1 MVSDVQWNPVTLR
14 ASTVTCLR
22 APTCSM
28 APQLAGAHR
37 LLKVLRS
44 LYCDRNPEECARVKF
59 APVDGDVPPDMM
71 PNGFS
76 ATLFDDAPWL

>member
-1 MVSDVQWNPVTLR
+1 MVSDVQWIPSTLGV
-14 ASTVTCLR
+14 STVNCLR
-22 APTCSM
+22 APSCSM

-37 LLKVLRS
+37 LLQVLRS
-44 LYCDRNPEECARVKF
+44 LYCNQNPQECARVKF
-59 APVDGDVPPDMM
+59 APADRDVPPDML

>member
-1 MVSDVQWNPVTLR
+1 MVSDVQWRSSTQR

-22 APTCSM
+22 APNCSM
-28 APQLAGAHR
+28 APQLDGAHR

-44 LYCDRNPEECARVKF
+44 LYCNQNPQECARVKF
-59 APVDGDVPPDMM
+59 APADGDVPPDML

-76 ATLFDDAPWL
+76 ATLFEESPWL